1 MISAALAVLE
11 TEEQRNELSEIYQ
24 KYSGCFY
31 SIAMSKLHN
40 KQDAEEAI
48 QEAFLSIAKNPDCF
62 FNITRE
68 NRLSYINVIIRN
80 ASFRIWNRKNK
91 IRANETELRS
101 DVADK
106 TFSFDEKLCS
116 DLTRE
121 EIYDFIDT
129 LPELSKEAL
138 YLRIHLQM
146 KYSDIAVEL
155 GITEDAVKKRI
166 TRAADSIFRFVEE
179 KRNE

>member
-11 TEEQRNELSEIYQ
+11 TEEQRNELSEMYE

-31 SIAMSKLHN
+31 SIAMSKLHD

-68 NRLSYINVIIRN
+68 DRLSYINVIIRN

-91 IRANETELRS
+91 IRENEIELR
-101 DVADK
+101 ADIADAA
-106 TFSFDEKLCS
+106 FPFDEKLCS

-121 EIYDFIDT
+121 EIFRFIDS
-129 LPELSKEAL
+129 LPEISKAAL
-138 YLRIHLQM
+138 YLRIHLHM
-146 KYSDIAVEL
+146 KYSDIADEL
-155 GITEDAVKKRI
+155 GTSESAIKKRI
-166 TRAADSIFRFVEE
+166 TRAANSIFKFVEGCKDE
-179 KRNE
+179 